1 MWDSFTLF
9 SLKMKLNSLSL
20 SAPLFH
26 RIAWFGKVPLMVYS
40 RCVVVTTLLRSSSNG
55 TTANAQIR
63 SLKGRFGKSFGPF
76 KFPTQLRFSFGR
88 HATTCCQPRP
98 TFLLGRW
105 DNNCCPVC
113 LIEEEN
119 VFHALWG
126 CSGAQDVWGFGPKCL
141 HKCSMLGDS
150 FVALFE
156 FLLHRLNLEQMA
168 LMAMVAQ
175 KIWFR
180 RNALIF
186 EDKFVHP

>member
-9 SLKMKLNSLSL
+9 SLKMKLNSLLTSL

-26 RIAWFGKVPLMVYS
+26 QITWFGKGPLMVCS
-40 RCVVVTTLLRSSSNG
+40 RCIVLTTLLRSSSNG

-105 DNNCCPVC
+105 WIITAALCVSLRRRMFFMLYGVAVEHRMFGGLAPSVY
-113 LIEEEN
+113 IN
-119 VFHALWG
+119 VQCWG
-126 CSGAQDVWGFGPKCL
+126 CKNR
-141 HKCSMLGDS
+141 
-150 FVALFE
+150 E
-156 FLLHRLNLEQMA
+156 
-168 LMAMVAQ
+168 
-175 KIWFR
+175 
-180 RNALIF
+180 
-186 EDKFVHP
+186 

>member
-9 SLKMKLNSLSL
+9 SLKMKLNSLLTSL

-26 RIAWFGKVPLMVYS
+26 QITWFGKGPLMVCS
-40 RCVVVTTLLRSSSNG
+40 RCIVLTTLLRSSSNV
-55 TTANAQIR
+55 TAVNAQIR
-63 SLKGRFGKSFGPF
+63 SLKGRFGESFGPF

-119 VFHALWG
+119 IFHALWG
-126 CSGAQDVWGFGPKCL
+126 CSGAKDVWGFGPKCF
-141 HKCSMLGDS
+141 HEFSMVGDS

-156 FLLHRLNLEQMA
+156 FLFHRLNLEQMA
-168 LMAMVAQ
+168 LMAMVAR
-175 KIWFR
+175 KI
-180 RNALIF
+180 
-186 EDKFVHP
+186 